1 MHKDNTMT
9 QKQLSEQFL
18 NVRRQTESLCA
29 PLEIEDYVVQPIV
42 DVSPPKWHLAHTTW
56 FFETFVLQRYVPA
69 YKPFHPLYSFLFNS
83 YYNSVGARTLRSER
97 GHLSRPTVKE
107 VYAYRHAITEQVH
120 ELIYRI
126 AEASWQ
132 EFADVMNLGIHHEQ
146 QHQELLVT
154 DIKFILYTNPLRPA
168 YQNIALGD
176 RSETI
181 PATFISF
188 PAGTYCIGH
197 KGEGF
202 CFDNE
207 LPHHQVF
214 LGEFRL
220 MNRLVTNG
228 EFLEFVESGGYQ
240 DFRHWLSDGWD
251 TVQRERWQAPLYW
264 EKRDGEWYE
273 FTMSGL
279 VPLRKNAPVAHIS
292 YYEAEAFASWS
303 GKRLP
308 TEFEWEVAAQHLAH
322 NHEQANLLESQWLS
336 PVPIEMHTANGQ
348 SSLWQMLGDVWEW
361 TMSAYLPYPGY
372 TKATGA
378 FGEYN
383 GKFMINQ
390 MTLRGGSCATPRS
403 HIRYT
408 YRNFFQPDKRW
419 QFSGVRLADNPA

>member
-1 MHKDNTMT
+1 MT
-9 QKQLSEQFL
+9 RHRLSEQFL
-18 NVRRQTESLCA
+18 TVREQTERLCA

-56 FFETFVLQRYVPA
+56 FFETFALQRYAPS
-69 YKPFHPLYSFLFNS
+69 YTPFHPLYNFLFNS

-107 VYAYRHAITEQVH
+107 VYAYRHAITEQLNA
-120 ELIYRI
+120 LIFTLD
-126 AEASWQ
+126 EAVWD
-132 EFADVMNLGIHHEQ
+132 EFASVITLGIHHEQ

-168 YQNIALGD
+168 YHSVSLDSSCESIIP
-176 RSETI
+176 ETQFV
-181 PATFISF
+181 PF
-188 PAGTYCIGH
+188 PAGIYCIGH
-197 KGEGF
+197 QGEGF

-207 LPHHQVF
+207 QPPHQVF
-214 LGEFRL
+214 LGDFQL

-251 TVQRERWQAPLYW
+251 IVQREQWRAPLYW
-264 EKRDGEWYE
+264 EKIDGEWFE

-279 VPLRKNAPVAHIS
+279 VPLRKHAPVAHIS
-292 YYEAEAFASWS
+292 YYEADAFASWS

-308 TEFEWEVAAQHLAH
+308 TEFEWEVAAQRAPLLLDDSNFLERNWLA
-322 NHEQANLLESQWLS
+322 
-336 PVPIEMHTANGQ
+336 PMPIQTRAADTA
-348 SSLWQMLGDVWEW
+348 STLHQMFGDVWEW
-361 TMSAYLPYPGY
+361 TMSAYLPYPNY
-372 TKATGA
+372 THDAGA

-383 GKFMINQ
+383 GKFMVNQ

-403 HIRYT
+403 HIRRT

-419 QFSGVRLADNPA
+419 QFSGVRLANKLV